1 MLCFSRKIEKFNFIL
16 FYTLLNY
23 NIEEKKFSHR
33 CCPYPE
39 SLSRYAAEVW
49 GLPPSIVSIPMSR
62 NGIGLGPSPV
72 IETGLEDA
80 KI

>member
-1 MLCFSRKIEKFNFIL
+1 
-16 FYTLLNY
+16 LNY
-23 NIEEKKFSHR
+23 NIKEKKFSHR

-39 SLSRYAAEVW
+39 SLSRYAVDEW
-49 GLPPSIVSIPMSR
+49 GPPPSIVSIAISR

-72 IETGLEDA
+72 IETGLGDA